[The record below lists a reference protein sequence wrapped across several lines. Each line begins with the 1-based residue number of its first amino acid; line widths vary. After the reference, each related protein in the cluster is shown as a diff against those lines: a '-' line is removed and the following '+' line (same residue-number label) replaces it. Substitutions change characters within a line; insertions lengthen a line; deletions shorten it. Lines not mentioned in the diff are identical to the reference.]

1 MLEPFSGN
9 NHIPDEQFKKL
20 YSAWGKGERKMIL
33 TSRCPLCK
41 QKKQKKQAE
50 IEYSFKGLF

>member
-20 YSAWGKGERKMIL
+20 YSAWGKGKRKMIL

-41 QKKQKKQAE
+41 PKKTKKT
-50 IEYSFKGLF
+50 SGN